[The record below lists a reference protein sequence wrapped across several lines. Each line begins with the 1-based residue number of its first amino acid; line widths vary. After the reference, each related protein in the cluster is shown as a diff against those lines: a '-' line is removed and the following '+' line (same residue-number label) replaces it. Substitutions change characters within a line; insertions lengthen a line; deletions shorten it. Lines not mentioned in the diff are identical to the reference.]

1 MIIVRAPA
9 APRGRESGFPAS
21 VGTPESVPASPA
33 PAKAGGPR
41 PSGLAACTGD
51 PDSRPREAAG
61 ARTFIFRSGRCAQR
75 CGCRK
80 KPPASR
86 PGERVRSRAEPQR
99 SAQRPLRFFPK
110 GLLVSYGN

>member
-61 ARTFIFRSGRCAQR
+61 ARTFIFAGSRLRREALRRGLGFHSLVDPTSGSGRERRAFSFR
-75 CGCRK
+75 RK
-80 KPPASR
+80 LKVP
-86 PGERVRSRAEPQR
+86 
-99 SAQRPLRFFPK
+99 
-110 GLLVSYGN
+110 

>member
-61 ARTFIFRSGRCAQR
+61 ARTFIFHSLVDPTSGSGRERSRSAARSGH
-75 CGCRK
+75 
-80 KPPASR
+80 
-86 PGERVRSRAEPQR
+86 
-99 SAQRPLRFFPK
+99 
-110 GLLVSYGN
+110 YGK